1 MAFVFVLGSRVAKTE
16 IRKSSKTVSY
26 LVGGKS
32 VHRDTLEIRRSLD
45 AENLKFKP
53 FIFKSFTVK
62 KNAIFGEQ
70 FYYSWCTI

>member
-16 IRKSSKTVSY
+16 IRKRSKTVSY

-53 FIFKSFTVK
+53 FIFKKFYSK
-62 KNAIFGEQ
+62 RKSIFG
-70 FYYSWCTI
+70 